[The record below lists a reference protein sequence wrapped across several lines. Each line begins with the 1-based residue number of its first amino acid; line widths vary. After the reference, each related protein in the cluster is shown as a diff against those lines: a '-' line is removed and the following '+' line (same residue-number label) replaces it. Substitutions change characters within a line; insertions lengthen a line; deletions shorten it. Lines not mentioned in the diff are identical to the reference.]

1 MWQHWKGMADME
13 IPLNLKDRVVVIT
26 GAARGMGAAYV
37 RGFLAEGAR
46 VVATDRHWSGVESF
60 RDELNASDRSL
71 ALDMDLTSD
80 EQIDAAYATTL
91 EKFGGVDVLVNNAG
105 MRQRDLF
112 PPHGRITTLETSD
125 EDFFRMYDVNVFGTR
140 RVIKRFIQPMIEQK
154 RGSIISV
161 VSSGMIIDSNGGAYT
176 ALRPNSREQPYMSS
190 KAALAN
196 MTCYLADEVKEHNVA
211 ANVVVPGH
219 TRTTGFDQQ
228 NRARLERG
236 DALGPRPMVPEHIV
250 PIVMYLAAQD
260 AGSVTG
266 RIFDVMTWN
275 IEHRL
280 GGAERW
286 SDMTVER
293 ELITN
298 PS

>member
-1 MWQHWKGMADME
+1 ME

-26 GAARGMGAAYV
+26 GAARGMGAAYA
-37 RGFLAEGAR
+37 RAFLAEGAK
-46 VVATDRHWSGVESF
+46 VVATDRHWTGVEAW
-60 RDELNASDRSL
+60 REELNGSDRTL
-71 ALDMDLTSD
+71 ALVMDLTND
-80 EQIDAAYATTL
+80 EQIDAAYAAVMN
-91 EKFGGVDVLVNNAG
+91 KFGTADVLVNNAG

-112 PPHGRITTLETSD
+112 PPHGRVTTLETSD
-125 EDFFRMYDVNVFGTR
+125 EDFFKMYNVNVFGTL
-140 RVIKRFIQPMIEQK
+140 RVIRRFIKPMIEQK

-161 VSSGMIIDSNGGAYT
+161 VSSGMIINSRGGAYE

-196 MTCYLADEVKEHNVA
+196 MTCYLADEIREHNVA

-219 TRTTGFDQQ
+219 TRTTGFDEQ

-236 DALGPRPMVPEHIV
+236 AALGPRPMVPEHIV
-250 PIVMYLAAQD
+250 PIVLHLASQD
-260 AGSVTG
+260 ASTVTG
-266 RIFDVMTWN
+266 KIFDVMTWN
-275 IEHRL
+275 VEHGL

-293 ELITN
+293 ELIIT
-298 PS
+298 